1 MSGPVRKREIFGWCC
16 YDFANSAF
24 ITVVIT
30 VVYGP
35 YFTGVVAAGW
45 AGANT
50 LWSVTLAASQV
61 VVMVFGPA
69 LGVLADVTA
78 SKKKFLLSMMW
89 VCSAATAALWLT
101 GPGTVALAA
110 GLVIVAYAAF
120 SFGENFCASFLSELS
135 TPENCGRISGYGWSF
150 GYLGGLGAL
159 GLAMLVLSVSPD
171 GVRWVFVVTALFMV
185 AATLPV
191 LLLLRE
197 RKQPEPHVARWWQLG
212 WESVLRAARDLP
224 QHRDL
229 LRFFWAFLLYMSG
242 LGAVVAFAA
251 IYSEQVLGFTT
262 AENLVL
268 FASLQISSALGALAF
283 GWWQDR
289 AGSVNMLTAALLLWC
304 LVAVGG
310 LFLPD
315 EGNVFSRRQ
324 CGRAGHW
331 FVSGGEPRG
340 GVAALAAG
348 TGGGVFRVLGGL
360 RKIGGGGGAVVHGR
374 AGRCVRSAGG
384 GARNFGLFCRGADRF
399 AGRKDG
405 ALREGMARTADKAG
419 LSRQVSLVQ
428 R

>member
-1 MSGPVRKREIFGWCC
+1 MSEPVRRREIFGWCC

-50 LWSVTLAASQV
+50 LWSVILASSQV

-69 LGVLADVTA
+69 LGVLADVTG

-135 TPENCGRISGYGWSF
+135 TPANCGRISGYGWSF

-171 GVRWVFVVTALFMV
+171 GVQWVFVVTALFMV

-197 RKQPEPHVARWWQLG
+197 RKQPESHVARWWQLG

-251 IYSEQVLGFTT
+251 IYSVEVLGFTT
-262 AENLVL
+262 GENLVL

-304 LVAVGG
+304 LVAVGAYFCQTKEVF
-310 LFLPD
+310 FLV
-315 EGNVFSRRQ
+315 GNVAGLAIGSCQAGSRAVVSLLSPRE
-324 CGRAGHW
+324 RAAEFFGFW
-331 FVSGGEPRG
+331 
-340 GVAALAAG
+340 
-348 TGGGVFRVLGGL
+348 GVFGKFAAVVGPLFMGVLADMFDLRVAVLSTLVFFVGGL
-360 RKIGGGGGAVVHGR
+360 LVLRT
-374 AGRCVRSAGG
+374 VRMSA
-384 GARNFGLFCRGADRF
+384 RGP
-399 AGRKDG
+399 
-405 ALREGMARTADKAG
+405 AL
-419 LSRQVSLVQ
+419 
-428 R
+428 

>member
-1 MSGPVRKREIFGWCC
+1 MSEPVRRREIFGWCC

-50 LWSVTLAASQV
+50 LWSVILAASQI

-69 LGVLADVTA
+69 LGVLADVSG
-78 SKKKFLLSMMW
+78 SKKNFLLSMMS
-89 VCSAATAALWLT
+89 VCSAGTAGLWLT

-120 SFGENFCASFLSELS
+120 SFGENFCASFLGELS
-135 TPENCGRISGYGWSF
+135 TPANCWRISGYGWSF

-159 GLAMLVLSVSPD
+159 GLAMLVLSVAPD

-197 RKQPEPHVARWWQLG
+197 RKQPEPHVARWWKLG

-224 QHRDL
+224 QHLDL

-251 IYSEQVLGFTT
+251 IYSAKVLGFTT
-262 AENLVL
+262 GENLVL

-289 AGSVNMLTAALLLWC
+289 AGSVNMLTLALLLWC
-304 LVAVGG
+304 LVAVGACFCQTKEMF
-310 LFLPD
+310 FLV
-315 EGNVFSRRQ
+315 GN
-324 CGRAGHW
+324 
-331 FVSGGEPRG
+331 
-340 GVAALAAG
+340 L
-348 TGGGVFRVLGGL
+348 
-360 RKIGGGGGAVVHGR
+360 
-374 AGRCVRSAGG
+374 
-384 GARNFGLFCRGADRF
+384 
-399 AGRKDG
+399 
-405 ALREGMARTADKAG
+405 AG
-419 LSRQVSLVQ
+419 LAIG
-428 R
+428 

>member
-1 MSGPVRKREIFGWCC
+1 MHNPQRMSEPVRRREIFGWCC

-50 LWSVTLAASQV
+50 LWSVILASSQV

-69 LGVLADVTA
+69 LGVLADVTG

-135 TPENCGRISGYGWSF
+135 TPANCGRISGYGWSF

-197 RKQPEPHVARWWQLG
+197 RKQPESHVARWWQLG

-242 LGAVVAFAA
+242 LGAVVVFAA
-251 IYSEQVLGFTT
+251 IYSVEVLGFTT
-262 AENLVL
+262 GENLVL

-304 LVAVGG
+304 LVAVGAYFCQTKEVF
-310 LFLPD
+310 FLV
-315 EGNVFSRRQ
+315 GNVAGLAIGSCQAGSRAVVSLLSPRE
-324 CGRAGHW
+324 RAAEFFGFW
-331 FVSGGEPRG
+331 
-340 GVAALAAG
+340 
-348 TGGGVFRVLGGL
+348 GVFGKFAAVVGPLFMGVLADMFDLRVAVLSTLVFFVGGL
-360 RKIGGGGGAVVHGR
+360 LVLRT
-374 AGRCVRSAGG
+374 VRMSA
-384 GARNFGLFCRGADRF
+384 RGP
-399 AGRKDG
+399 
-405 ALREGMARTADKAG
+405 AL
-419 LSRQVSLVQ
+419 
-428 R
+428 

>member
-1 MSGPVRKREIFGWCC
+1 MSEPVRRREIFGWCC

-24 ITVVIT
+24 ITVVVT

-69 LGVLADVTA
+69 LGVLADVTG

-89 VCSAATAALWLT
+89 VCSAGTAALWLT

-159 GLAMLVLSVSPD
+159 GLAMLVLSVAPD

-197 RKQPEPHVARWWQLG
+197 RKQPEPHAARWWQLG
-212 WESVLRAARDLP
+212 WEGVLRAARDLP

-251 IYSEQVLGFTT
+251 IYSAEVLGFTT
-262 AENLVL
+262 RENLVL

-304 LVAVGG
+304 LVAVGAFFCQTKEIFFLVGNLAG
-310 LFLPD
+310 LAIGSCQAGSRAVVSLLSPRERAAEFF
-315 EGNVFSRRQ
+315 GFWGVF
-324 CGRAGHW
+324 GK
-331 FVSGGEPRG
+331 
-340 GVAALAAG
+340 LAAVVG
-348 TGGGVFRVLGGL
+348 PLFMGVLADVFDLRVAVLSTLVFFVGGL
-360 RKIGGGGGAVVHGR
+360 IVLRG
-374 AGRCVRSAGG
+374 VR
-384 GARNFGLFCRGADRF
+384 
-399 AGRKDG
+399 
-405 ALREGMARTADKAG
+405 MAR
-419 LSRQVSLVQ
+419 
-428 R
+428 

>member
-1 MSGPVRKREIFGWCC
+1 MSEPVRRREIFGWCC

-50 LWSVTLAASQV
+50 LWSVILASSQV

-69 LGVLADVTA
+69 LGVLADVTG

-135 TPENCGRISGYGWSF
+135 TPANCGRISGYGWSF

-197 RKQPEPHVARWWQLG
+197 RKQPESNVARWWQLG

-251 IYSEQVLGFTT
+251 IYSVEVLGFTT
-262 AENLVL
+262 GENLVL

-304 LVAVGG
+304 LVAVGAYFCQTKEMFFLVGNLAG
-310 LFLPD
+310 LAI
-315 EGNVFSRRQ
+315 GSCQAGSRAVVSLLSPRE
-324 CGRAGHW
+324 RAAEFFGFW
-331 FVSGGEPRG
+331 
-340 GVAALAAG
+340 
-348 TGGGVFRVLGGL
+348 GVFGKFAAVVGPLFMGVLADMFDLRVAVLSTLVFFVGGL
-360 RKIGGGGGAVVHGR
+360 LVLRT
-374 AGRCVRSAGG
+374 VRMSA
-384 GARNFGLFCRGADRF
+384 RGP
-399 AGRKDG
+399 
-405 ALREGMARTADKAG
+405 AL
-419 LSRQVSLVQ
+419 
-428 R
+428 

>member
-1 MSGPVRKREIFGWCC
+1 MSEPVRRREIFGWCC

-50 LWSVTLAASQV
+50 LWSAILAASQV
-61 VVMVFGPA
+61 VVMVSGPA

-78 SKKKFLLSMMW
+78 SKKRFLLSMMW

-110 GLVIVAYAAF
+110 GLIIVAYAAF
-120 SFGENFCASFLSELS
+120 SWGENFCASFLSELS
-135 TPENCGRISGYGWSF
+135 TPENCGRVSGYGWSF

-159 GLAMLVLSVSPD
+159 GLAMLVLAVDPD
-171 GVRWVFVVTALFMV
+171 GVRWVFVGTALFMV

-197 RKQPEPHVARWWQLG
+197 RKQPEPHVARWWKLG

-251 IYSEQVLGFTT
+251 IYSAKVLGFTT
-262 AENLVL
+262 GENLVL

-289 AGSVNMLTAALLLWC
+289 AGSVNMLTLALLLWC
-304 LVAVGG
+304 LVAVGACFCQTKEMFFWSATWPG
-310 LFLPD
+310 WPSVRVRPGAARSCRYFRR
-315 EGNVFSRRQ
+315 GKGRRSFSGSGESSENWRR
-324 CGRAGHW
+324 W
-331 FVSGGEPRG
+331 W
-340 GVAALAAG
+340 
-348 TGGGVFRVLGGL
+348 
-360 RKIGGGGGAVVHGR
+360 
-374 AGRCVRSAGG
+374 GRCSWACWPMCSICAWRCSRPWSFLSVGCSCC
-384 GARNFGLFCRGADRF
+384 ARCG
-399 AGRKDG
+399 
-405 ALREGMARTADKAG
+405 
-419 LSRQVSLVQ
+419 
-428 R
+428 

>member
-1 MSGPVRKREIFGWCC
+1 MSEPVRRREIFGWCC

-50 LWSVTLAASQV
+50 LWSVILASSQV

-69 LGVLADVTA
+69 LGVLADVTG

-135 TPENCGRISGYGWSF
+135 TPANCGRISGYGWSF

-197 RKQPEPHVARWWQLG
+197 RKQPESNVARWWQLG

-251 IYSEQVLGFTT
+251 IYSVEVLGFTT
-262 AENLVL
+262 GENLVL

-304 LVAVGG
+304 LVAVGAYFCQTKEMFFLVGNLAG
-310 LFLPD
+310 LAIGSCQAGSRAVVSLLSPRERAAEFF
-315 EGNVFSRRQ
+315 GFWGVF
-324 CGRAGHW
+324 GK
-331 FVSGGEPRG
+331 
-340 GVAALAAG
+340 LAAVVG
-348 TGGGVFRVLGGL
+348 PLFMGVLADMFDLRVAVLSTLVFFVGGL
-360 RKIGGGGGAVVHGR
+360 LVLRT
-374 AGRCVRSAGG
+374 VRMSA
-384 GARNFGLFCRGADRF
+384 RGP
-399 AGRKDG
+399 
-405 ALREGMARTADKAG
+405 AL
-419 LSRQVSLVQ
+419 
-428 R
+428 

>member
-1 MSGPVRKREIFGWCC
+1 MSEPVRRREIFGWCC

-50 LWSVTLAASQV
+50 LWSVILAASQI

-69 LGVLADVTA
+69 LGVLADVSG

-89 VCSAATAALWLT
+89 VCSAGTAALWLT

-120 SFGENFCASFLSELS
+120 SFGENFCASFLGELS
-135 TPENCGRISGYGWSF
+135 TPANCGRISGYGWSF

-159 GLAMLVLSVSPD
+159 GLAMLVLSVAPD
-171 GVRWVFVVTALFMV
+171 GVRWVFVGTALFMV

-197 RKQPEPHVARWWQLG
+197 RKQPEPHVARWWKLG

-251 IYSEQVLGFTT
+251 IYSAKVLGFTT
-262 AENLVL
+262 GENLVL

-289 AGSVNMLTAALLLWC
+289 AGSVNMLTLALLLWC
-304 LVAVGG
+304 LVAVGACFCQTKEMFFLVGNLAG
-310 LFLPD
+310 LAIGSCQAGSRAVVSLLSPRERAAEFF
-315 EGNVFSRRQ
+315 GFWGVFGKLAAVVGPLFMGVLADVFDLRVAVLSTLVF
-324 CGRAGHW
+324 
-331 FVSGGEPRG
+331 FVGGLLVLRTVRITAR
-340 GVAALAAG
+340 GVAL
-348 TGGGVFRVLGGL
+348 
-360 RKIGGGGGAVVHGR
+360 
-374 AGRCVRSAGG
+374 
-384 GARNFGLFCRGADRF
+384 
-399 AGRKDG
+399 
-405 ALREGMARTADKAG
+405 
-419 LSRQVSLVQ
+419 
-428 R
+428 

>member
-1 MSGPVRKREIFGWCC
+1 MHNPQRMSEPVRRREIFGWCC

-50 LWSVTLAASQV
+50 LWSVILASSQV

-69 LGVLADVTA
+69 LGVLADVTG

-89 VCSAATAALWLT
+89 VCSTATAALWLT

-135 TPENCGRISGYGWSF
+135 TPANCGRISGYGWSF

-197 RKQPEPHVARWWQLG
+197 RKQPESHVARWWQLG

-251 IYSEQVLGFTT
+251 IYSVEVLGFTT
-262 AENLVL
+262 GENLVL

-304 LVAVGG
+304 LVAVGAYFCQTKEMF
-310 LFLPD
+310 FLV
-315 EGNVFSRRQ
+315 GNVAGLAIGSCQAGSRAVVSLLSPRE
-324 CGRAGHW
+324 RAAEFFGFW
-331 FVSGGEPRG
+331 
-340 GVAALAAG
+340 GVFGKLAAVVG
-348 TGGGVFRVLGGL
+348 PLFMGVLADMFDLRVAVLSTLVFFVGGL
-360 RKIGGGGGAVVHGR
+360 LVLRT
-374 AGRCVRSAGG
+374 VRMSA
-384 GARNFGLFCRGADRF
+384 RGP
-399 AGRKDG
+399 
-405 ALREGMARTADKAG
+405 AL
-419 LSRQVSLVQ
+419 
-428 R
+428 